1 MKENCATCGVETP
14 YDFETHIDERN
25 CYIEGVG
32 QLCSKCFTSG
42 TNRNHILVPE
52 ATIINTPNN
61 SELGAK
67 VREIYHE
74 TK

>member
-32 QLCSKCFTSG
+32 QLCRQCFDKG
-42 TNRNHILVPE
+42 GNRNQILVPVS
-52 ATIINTPNN
+52 IIKNTSNN
-61 SELGAK
+61 YDLGEK
-67 VREIYHE
+67 VRSLYNEIY
-74 TK
+74 